1 VLATRPNRNILAAAF
16 ATLILS
22 GLAFARASATARKE
36 LSITGQWHNM
46 DCGRQGNLEFQAIKI
61 APAGTIRV
69 PAPADVPL
77 NTELNDRI
85 G

>member
-1 VLATRPNRNILAAAF
+1 MLTTRPNRNILAAAF
-16 ATLILS
+16 ATLFLS
-22 GLAFARASATARKE
+22 GLAIAPASAAVRKE

-46 DCGRQGNLEFQAIKI
+46 DCEPQGNFEFQAIRI
-61 APAGTIRV
+61 APAETIRV
-69 PAPADVPL
+69 PAPAGVPL

>member
-1 VLATRPNRNILAAAF
+1 VLAIRPNRYILAAAF

-22 GLAFARASATARKE
+22 GLAIARASASVMKE
-36 LSITGQWHNM
+36 LSITEQWHNM
-46 DCGRQGNLEFQAIKI
+46 DCGPQGNLEFQAIKI

-77 NTELNDRI
+77 NTELNDQI